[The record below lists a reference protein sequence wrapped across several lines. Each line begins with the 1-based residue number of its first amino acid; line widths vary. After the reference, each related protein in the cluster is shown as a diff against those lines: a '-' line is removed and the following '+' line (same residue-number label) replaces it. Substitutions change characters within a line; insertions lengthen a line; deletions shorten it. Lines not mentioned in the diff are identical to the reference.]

1 MKFRS
6 ILNSLFCFICNLLH
20 PFPFIWFYTPL
31 NFSVLFRILRP
42 KLSLD
47 FFWSW
52 AENISVDFFPLVYKV
67 PWFVTNP
74 WFVPLSRSSRT
85 LSATSVYVF
94 SIIWK
99 SRPISLSSSFIA
111 SPPSS
116 STWYL
121 FFRATLNVFKMYSV
135 HTVYIHSSFRSSW
148 CFWSVPVAYWAR
160 WHPVGF
166 GHCTS

>member
-31 NFSVLFRILRP
+31 NFSVLFCILRP

-47 FFWSW
+47 FFWAW
-52 AENISVDFFPLVYKV
+52 AENISVDFFPLVSTRIHDSSLIHGL
-67 PWFVTNP
+67 FL
-74 WFVPLSRSSRT
+74 FRGLSRT

-111 SPPSS
+111 SPLSS

-121 FFRATLNVFKMYSV
+121 FFRAMLNVFKMFSFFSLVIISYLTVIPFFSFDWFLNLNLTVV
-135 HTVYIHSSFRSSW
+135 HTR
-148 CFWSVPVAYWAR
+148 
-160 WHPVGF
+160 
-166 GHCTS
+166 